1 MAQTEPDGQEIQGTE
16 GEASSFSTWRQGMRW
31 GHESVTHTAEA
42 RDGVYTAIKFY
53 SLHMMLRRG
62 MIFSIQ
68 ESVH

>member
-1 MAQTEPDGQEIQGTE
+1 MAKRYKGLKVRPAAEKAEE
-16 GEASSFSTWRQGMRW
+16 FFHLASGMRW
-31 GHESVTHTAEA
+31 DHESVTHTAEA
-42 RDGVYTAIKFY
+42 RNGVYTALKFY